1 MKKHV
6 GTLLVFFAAAL
17 TVSAQS
23 PKRLLAI
30 FAHPDDEQT
39 VAPLLVKSVEDGVE
53 VTLVIATD
61 GRLGV
66 NEYTDYEAGDDLAAL
81 RREELKCAAETLGV
95 KLIHLNYH
103 DQLRAAEGYDGH
115 IPHVRSLLKEITA
128 IVARVQPDAIVTWG
142 PDGASNHM
150 DHRLIGATV
159 TQVFTSRNWGNDV
172 QLYYFGIPSDILP
185 SEEAV
190 IQRGV
195 ERSLL
200 NTQVA
205 FEPRHLDAAY
215 EGLRCHASQYPSY
228 VVDQMKK
235 ERQALE
241 QKVFLRQF
249 VAPKTAKNSLF

>member
-61 GRLGV
+61 GLLGV
-66 NEYTDYEAGDDLAAL
+66 NEYTYYEAGDDLAAL

-215 EGLRCHASQYPSY
+215 EALRCHASQYPSY

>member
-128 IVARVQPDAIVTWG
+128 IVARVQHDAIVTWG

-215 EGLRCHASQYPSY
+215 EALRCHASQYPSY

>member
-1 MKKHV
+1 MKTHLF
-6 GTLLVFFAAAL
+6 TFLLFLGAVL

-23 PKRLLAI
+23 NKRLLAI

-39 VAPLLVKSVEDGVE
+39 VAPLLVKSVEEGVE

-66 NEYTDYEAGDDLAAL
+66 NEYTDYEAGDGLAAI

-95 KLIHLNYH
+95 ELIHLNYH

-115 IPHVRSLLKEITA
+115 IPHVRSLLKDITE

-159 TQVFTSRNWGNDV
+159 TQVFASRNWGKDV
-172 QLYYFGIPSDILP
+172 QLYFFGIPSDILP

-190 IQRGV
+190 MLRGTD
-195 ERSLL
+195 RSLL
-200 NTQVA
+200 NTQVV
-205 FEPRHLDAAY
+205 FEPRHLDTAY
-215 EGLRCHASQYPSY
+215 EALRCHASQYPSY

-249 VAPKTAKNSLF
+249 VAPSSVRNSLF

>member
-1 MKKHV
+1 MKNSLLILT
-6 GTLLVFFAAAL
+6 TLFLAWSYAA
-17 TVSAQS
+17 TAQS
-23 PKRLLAI
+23 SKRLLAI

-39 VAPLLVKSVEDGVE
+39 VAPLLVKAVEEGVE

-61 GRLGV
+61 GRLGT
-66 NEYTDYEAGDDLAAL
+66 NEFTDYEAGDGLAAI
-81 RREELKCAAETLGV
+81 RREELKCAAATLGV

-103 DQLRAAEGYDGH
+103 DQLRSAEGYDGH
-115 IPHVRSLLKEITA
+115 IPHVRSLLKEITE
-128 IVARVQPDAIVTWG
+128 IVERVNPDAIVTWG

-159 TQVFTSRNWGNDV
+159 TQVFTSRKWEGA
-172 QLYYFGIPSDILP
+172 QLYFFGIPSDILP
-185 SEEAV
+185 SKEAV
-190 IQRGV
+190 IQRGTD
-195 ERSLL
+195 RSLL

-205 FEPRHLDAAY
+205 FEPHHLDTAY
-215 EGLRCHASQYPSY
+215 EALRCHASQYPSE

-249 VAPKTAKNSLF
+249 TPPTTSRTSLF

>member
-103 DQLRAAEGYDGH
+103 DQLRAAEGYDWH

-215 EGLRCHASQYPSY
+215 EALRCHASQYPSY

>member
-1 MKKHV
+1 MKNFLF
-6 GTLLVFFAAAL
+6 TLVAVLAL
-17 TVSAQS
+17 SFLANAQS

-39 VAPLLVKSVEDGVE
+39 VAPLLVKAVEDGVE

-66 NEYTDYEAGDDLAAL
+66 NEYTDYEAGEGLAAI

-103 DQLRAAEGYDGH
+103 DQLRSAEGYDGH
-115 IPHVRSLLKEITA
+115 IPHVRSLLKEITQ
-128 IVARVQPDAIVTWG
+128 IIERVKPDAIVTWG

-159 TQVFTSRNWGNDV
+159 TQVFTSRKWGDDV
-172 QLYYFGIPSDILP
+172 QLYFFGIPSDILP

-195 ERSLL
+195 DRSLL
-200 NTQVA
+200 NTQVE
-205 FEPRHLDAAY
+205 FEPHHLDTAY
-215 EGLRCHASQYPSY
+215 EALRCHASQYPSN
-228 VVDQMKK
+228 VVDQMKN

-249 VAPKTAKNSLF
+249 VAPTSARSSLF

>member
-1 MKKHV
+1 MKKYV

-115 IPHVRSLLKEITA
+115 IPHVRSLLKEITE

-172 QLYYFGIPSDILP
+172 QLYFFGIPSDILP

-215 EGLRCHASQYPSY
+215 EALRCHASQYPSY
-228 VVDQMKK
+228 VVDQIKK

>member
-66 NEYTDYEAGDDLAAL
+66 NEYTDYEAGDGLAAL

-172 QLYYFGIPSDILP
+172 QLYFFGIPSDILP

-215 EGLRCHASQYPSY
+215 EALRCHASQYPSY
-228 VVDQMKK
+228 VVDQIKK

>member
-215 EGLRCHASQYPSY
+215 EALRCHASQYPSY

-249 VAPKTAKNSLF
+249 VAPQSARRSLF

>member
-6 GTLLVFFAAAL
+6 GTLLLFFAAAL

-215 EGLRCHASQYPSY
+215 EALRCHASQYPSY

>member
-215 EGLRCHASQYPSY
+215 EALRCHASQYPSY

>member
-6 GTLLVFFAAAL
+6 FTLLVFFGAAL

-95 KLIHLNYH
+95 NLIHLNYH

-115 IPHVRSLLKEITA
+115 IPHVRSLLKDITE

-159 TQVFTSRNWGNDV
+159 TQVFTSRKWGDDV
-172 QLYYFGIPSDILP
+172 QLYFFGIPSDILP

-190 IQRGV
+190 MLRGID
-195 ERSLL
+195 RSLL

-205 FEPRHLDAAY
+205 FEPRHLDTAY
-215 EGLRCHASQYPSY
+215 EALRCHASQYPSY

-235 ERQALE
+235 ERQTLE

-249 VAPKTAKNSLF
+249 VAPKAAKNSLF

>member
-1 MKKHV
+1 MKKYV

-115 IPHVRSLLKEITA
+115 IPHVRSLLKEITE

-172 QLYYFGIPSDILP
+172 QLYFFGIPSDILP

-215 EGLRCHASQYPSY
+215 EALRCHASQYPSY

>member
-215 EGLRCHASQYPSY
+215 EALRCHASQYASY